1 MVLFSLIRK
10 PLILLVVQP
19 ELRMQRSVQFS
30 SHYLPQRQIL
40 RAMLLFMITLQW
52 TVYLKKKKNTSLS
65 WLKRSSRQVQ
75 TFFYFKRVFLER
87 LSVTWPYISLL
98 RKKLWLSKTLSVIK
112 LILSVEQSKEH
123 LVLILITSLLINQ
136 VLLISSSRNLLVVRQ
151 RL

>member
-1 MVLFSLIRK
+1 MVLYSLIRK

>member
-65 WLKRSSRQVQ
+65 WLKRSSRQVR

-87 LSVTWPYISLL
+87 LSVTQPYISLL

-136 VLLISSSRNLLVVRQ
+136 VLLISSSRNLLVARQ